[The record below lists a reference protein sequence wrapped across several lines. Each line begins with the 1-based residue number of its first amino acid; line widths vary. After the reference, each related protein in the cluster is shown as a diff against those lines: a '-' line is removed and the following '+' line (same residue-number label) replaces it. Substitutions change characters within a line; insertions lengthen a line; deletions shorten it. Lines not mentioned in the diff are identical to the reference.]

1 MTRLH
6 IKKNQLIAVAGVVW
20 LLAGLNVAVL
30 GVRAAIG
37 MRGLAAIVLV
47 ALAGG
52 AVAIFCA
59 FHPMFSKLVKKNA
72 QRIADLEGERH
83 HVVRFFDRKSYLM
96 MAIMMSFGIGMRAAG
111 LFPDW
116 FIAFFYTGLGLALT
130 LGRPLAVAIKPPQH
144 ADQAID
150 LGVHLVHVEAAEL
163 DGKLDLLS
171 LAGGHDLIRLAR
183 LPPDRALHIGEER
196 AHLAHVVALAQERAR
211 KIGRPHARSSP
222 PGLRPSATAVAS

>member
-30 GVRAAIG
+30 GVRAAID
-37 MRGLAAIVLV
+37 MRGVAAIVFL

-52 AVAIFCA
+52 AIAIFCA
-59 FHPMFSKLVKKNA
+59 FHPMFSKLVQKNI

-96 MAIMMSFGIGMRAAG
+96 MAFMMSMGIGMRAAG
-111 LFPDW
+111 VFPDW

-130 LGRPLAVAIKPPQH
+130 LAGASYIARGVRGRAWTFH
-144 ADQAID
+144 GTD
-150 LGVHLVHVEAAEL
+150 
-163 DGKLDLLS
+163 
-171 LAGGHDLIRLAR
+171 
-183 LPPDRALHIGEER
+183 
-196 AHLAHVVALAQERAR
+196 
-211 KIGRPHARSSP
+211 
-222 PGLRPSATAVAS
+222 

>member
-1 MTRLH
+1 MSRFR
-6 IKKNQLIAVAGVVW
+6 IMKQSLIAVAGIVW
-20 LLAGLNVAVL
+20 LLAGLNVAIL
-30 GVRAAIG
+30 GVRAAIDL
-37 MRGLAAIVLV
+37 RGLA

-52 AVAIFCA
+52 AITIFCA

-130 LGRPLAVAIKPPQH
+130 LAGVSYIARGARGRAWAFH
-144 ADQAID
+144 
-150 LGVHLVHVEAAEL
+150 G
-163 DGKLDLLS
+163 
-171 LAGGHDLIRLAR
+171 
-183 LPPDRALHIGEER
+183 
-196 AHLAHVVALAQERAR
+196 
-211 KIGRPHARSSP
+211 
-222 PGLRPSATAVAS
+222 TN

>member
-1 MTRLH
+1 MSRFR
-6 IKKNQLIAVAGVVW
+6 IKKQPLIAVAGIVW
-20 LLAGLNVAVL
+20 LLAGLNVATL

-37 MRGLAAIVLV
+37 VRDLAALILL

-52 AVAIFCA
+52 AAAIFCA
-59 FHPMFSKLVKKNA
+59 FHPMFSKLVKKNT

-130 LGRPLAVAIKPPQH
+130 LAGVSYIARGARGRAWAFH
-144 ADQAID
+144 
-150 LGVHLVHVEAAEL
+150 G
-163 DGKLDLLS
+163 
-171 LAGGHDLIRLAR
+171 
-183 LPPDRALHIGEER
+183 
-196 AHLAHVVALAQERAR
+196 
-211 KIGRPHARSSP
+211 
-222 PGLRPSATAVAS
+222 TN

>member
-1 MTRLH
+1 M
-6 IKKNQLIAVAGVVW
+6 
-20 LLAGLNVAVL
+20 
-30 GVRAAIG
+30 RAAIDL
-37 MRGLAAIVLV
+37 RGLAALVLV

-52 AVAIFCA
+52 AITIFCA

-130 LGRPLAVAIKPPQH
+130 LAGVSYIARGARGRAWAFH
-144 ADQAID
+144 
-150 LGVHLVHVEAAEL
+150 G
-163 DGKLDLLS
+163 
-171 LAGGHDLIRLAR
+171 
-183 LPPDRALHIGEER
+183 
-196 AHLAHVVALAQERAR
+196 
-211 KIGRPHARSSP
+211 
-222 PGLRPSATAVAS
+222 TN